1 MAPLST
7 SIQIKQ
13 SSNIGM
19 NDNIFFDI
27 SRLKSCGQNVIIGKT
42 VRIRYPEQVSLSD
55 NVIIDDFT
63 YISTALDLAEYVH
76 IASGCKLI
84 GGPKSAIKMG
94 AFSTLAPNVVLSA
107 GSDDYHSGIAGP
119 FVPEE
124 FKAKAV
130 IGQISIGR
138 HSIVGANT
146 TVLPDVRLLDGASV
160 GAQSLVKHD
169 LAEWTLNV
177 GVPTRVI
184 GRRNRAEVLELEAEF
199 LRGAR
204 DND

>member
-1 MAPLST
+1 MALSST
-7 SIQIKQ
+7 SRQIKL
-13 SSNIGM
+13 SSNIDM
-19 NDNIFFDI
+19 NDNIFFDR
-27 SRLKSCGQNVIIGKT
+27 SRLKSCGKNVIIGKT
-42 VRIRYPEQVSLSD
+42 VRIRYPEQVSLAD

-63 YISTALDLAEYVH
+63 YISTALELAEYVH

-84 GGPKSAIKMG
+84 GGPKSAVKMA

-119 FVPEE
+119 FVPVA

-130 IGQISIGR
+130 VGRICIGR
-138 HSIVGANT
+138 HSIIGANT
-146 TVLPDVRLLDGASV
+146 TILPDVRLFDGASV

-169 LAEWTLNV
+169 LAEWTLNA

-184 GRRNRAEVLELEAEF
+184 GRRNRTEVLELEATF
-199 LRGAR
+199 LRGIGG
-204 DND
+204 ND